1 MPSQPDAYAD
11 GWLFSL
17 RDAVHRCEPG
27 VNRGRRRS
35 GGRRTGELADRR
47 TGELANWRTGGP
59 ADRRTGDIGSD
70 IASARPALALTR
82 MKR

>member
-35 GGRRTGELADRR
+35 GGRRTGELA
-47 TGELANWRTGGP
+47 NWRTGGS

-82 MKR
+82 VKR